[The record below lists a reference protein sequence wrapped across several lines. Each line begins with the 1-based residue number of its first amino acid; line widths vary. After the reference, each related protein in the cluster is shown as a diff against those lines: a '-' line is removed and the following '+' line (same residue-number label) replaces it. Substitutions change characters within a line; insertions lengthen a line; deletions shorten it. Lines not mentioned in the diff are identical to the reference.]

1 MAKEHGYCMVS
12 VAPVRVDKKDQSEI
26 VTQLLFGEVVS
37 ILELSHPWAKI
48 STFTD
53 GYEGW
58 IDFKHVRLISDKE
71 MKRWLN
77 GLSYSKDKT
86 RNLQTPWG
94 IQSIYRGSS
103 IPEGMNAFAIG
114 QDEFKWL
121 EEEKNENTTVLD
133 FAKDYINTSY
143 LWGGK
148 TPFGIDCSGLT
159 QVIYRFAGFNLPR
172 DAFEQVTIGATVEF
186 KDIEAGDLAYFENS
200 LGKITHVGI
209 CNNQGEIIHASGHV
223 RVDQLTELGIIN
235 SDSGDLTHKLTT
247 IKRL

>member
-58 IDFKHVRLISDKE
+58 IDFKHIRLISDKE

-114 QDEFKWL
+114 QDDFKWL
-121 EEEKNENTTVLD
+121 EKEKNENTTVLD
-133 FAKDYINTSY
+133 
-143 LWGGK
+143 
-148 TPFGIDCSGLT
+148 FGIDCSGLT

-186 KDIEAGDLAYFENS
+186 KDIEAGDLAYFGNS
-200 LGKITHVGI
+200 SGKITHVGI